1 MTKAQKSARATSPR
15 RKLGF
20 GWFIAA
26 VIFLFNPCI
35 NIFDFLPDFFGVLFL
50 LKGLEKWADL
60 CPNIRDAVEG
70 LGKLRYLMLAKLL
83 AILLLPLV
91 PPSEGPTFKLLL
103 TFVFGVMELV
113 YIIPAAGRIF
123 DGLEYFGTRFD
134 GKSVFNRIKSVRT
147 FTNVFF
153 ILKTSFCVL
162 PELCS
167 LSSFQYSGY
176 ITNGVQ
182 FDIARYQGFLTSFNL
197 TVGTTLGFIWLV
209 IVLAYI
215 IRIANE
221 KPFLVRILHDYEIQI
236 AQDIGLAI
244 RRNLRTTLSLII
256 AGVAFLPNIWID
268 DVNVIPTFIGTIFI
282 WAAMA
287 NIRRMAPIQKSSLIF
302 PALFT
307 LFSALSYGVSL
318 YFDLNFELDVVYLTA
333 QVYNVFNITRI
344 AAAFEYT
351 AMGVVVYIIFREL
364 RRISETHLKANSGIN
379 DRTLVSIYDK
389 HKHESDV
396 RITAWIVLAM
406 ITTFSNAA
414 YILLRADVKEVYW
427 YIPLIITLIFIAY
440 TASALAHIYDRI
452 KYKYI

>member
-1 MTKAQKSARATSPR
+1 MTKAQKSARATSPKR
-15 RKLGF
+15 RLGF

-35 NIFDFLPDFFGVLFL
+35 NIFDLLPDFFGIFFL
-50 LKGLEKWADL
+50 MKGLEKWADL
-60 CPNIRDAVEG
+60 CPNMRDAVTG
-70 LGKLRYLMLAKLL
+70 LIKLRYFMLAKLF
-83 AILLLPLV
+83 AILLIPLL

-103 TFVFGVMELV
+103 TFVFAIVELV

-123 DGLEYFGTRFD
+123 DGFEYFGTRFD
-134 GKSVFNRIKSVRT
+134 GKYVFSGIKNVRT

-153 ILKTSFCVL
+153 ILKSAFCVL

-182 FDIARYQGFLTSFNL
+182 FDIARYQGFLNSFNL

-209 IVLAYI
+209 VVLTYI
-215 IRIANE
+215 IRIAND

-236 AQDIGLAI
+236 GQDIGLAI
-244 RRNLRTTLSLII
+244 RRNLRTSLTLII
-256 AGVAFLPNIWID
+256 VGVAFLPNIWID

-287 NIRRMAPIQKSSLIF
+287 NIRQMAPIPKSSLIF

-318 YFDLNFELDVVYLTA
+318 YFDLNFELDKVYEYA

-364 RRISETHLKANSGIN
+364 RRISETHLVASGIN

-396 RITAWIVLAM
+396 RITAWIVLGM

-427 YIPLIITLIFIAY
+427 YIPLVITLIFIAY
-440 TASALAHIYDRI
+440 TAAALGHIYDRI